1 MLLLFSKRILAAESK
16 TTITLTQNPATSTW
30 AYTEPVL
37 HELSHLKV
45 FPVGERNHGQIY
57 EKKNLWQYPA
67 CCLKL
72 FPLILFF
79 MYFKNTH

>member
-30 AYTEPVL
+30 EYTEPVL

-45 FPVGERNHGQIY
+45 FPAGERNHGQIY
-57 EKKNLWQYPA
+57 EKKI
-67 CCLKL
+67 CDS
-72 FPLILFF
+72 ILLVV
-79 MYFKNTH
+79 

>member
-57 EKKNLWQYPA
+57 EKKIWQYPA